1 MAFVL
6 LDDPVDSIELELKTE
21 PERFGSGPGGSSR
34 PPRRTALGYMGEDD
48 DAWHNMRKWQRM
60 KVKII
65 ERGLQG
71 YKVWLLATGDFA
83 FLKTDLELEIGSTCD
98 GLFQQWNKDGTAT
111 FIPATKLKSEQPIE
125 PQSFSLKD
133 LLPFQESQKNASI
146 EFKSS
151 DMDDPTDVLPGPLSI
166 SEFAPID
173 LIRHKLADYLDW
185 FKQNSYTGIVKYKHP
200 RFNSYGALV
209 LFRGRCTGA
218 MFSCEG
224 QQNFLSTEQALP
236 ELFTAMCLLGADV
249 FSYTLPE
256 EIVLPI
262 TAGFIGYQVQPQK
275 ENSKDSFEYMIDRF
289 AKYKSIALLVL
300 SSRSNGTMFVYVYKG
315 KVIGF
320 FSLEHKTFFLNETGM
335 FDFVSNNTDIE
346 LYISVLP
353 NEIVLKSFQFG
364 FELEL

>member
-1 MAFVL
+1 MALVL

-21 PERFGSGPGGSSR
+21 PERFGSGPGGSRR

-48 DAWHNMRKWQRM
+48 DAWHNMRKWQHM
-60 KVKII
+60 EVKII

-111 FIPATKLKSEQPIE
+111 FIPATRLKSEQPVE
-125 PQSFSLKD
+125 PQSFNLKD
-133 LLPFQESQKNASI
+133 LLPLREFQKDASI
-146 EFKSS
+146 ELKSS
-151 DMDDPTDVLPGPLSI
+151 DVDDPTNILPGPLSI

-185 FKQNSYTGIVKYKHP
+185 FKQNSYTGIVKYKHQ
-200 RFNSYGALV
+200 RYNSYGALV

-236 ELFTAMCLLGADV
+236 ELFKAMCLLGADV
-249 FSYTLPE
+249 VSYTLPE

-275 ENSKDSFEYMIDRF
+275 ENNKESFEYMIDQF
-289 AKYKSIALLVL
+289 AKFESIALLAL
-300 SSRSNGTMFVYVYKG
+300 SSKSNGTMFAYVCKG
-315 KVIGF
+315 KIIGF
-320 FSLEHKTFFLNETGM
+320 YSLEHKTLFLNEIDI
-335 FDFVSNNTDIE
+335 FDFVSNSPDIE

-353 NEIVLKSFQFG
+353 NEIILKSFQFG
-364 FELEL
+364 FELKI